1 MPVVQ
6 ISMKAGRSE
15 EQKRAIAKGITDF
28 LVTQGS
34 TRERVVIL
42 INDIP
47 PTNYSIA
54 GTTLADE
61 MAAAPPK

>member
-6 ISMKAGRSE
+6 ISFKAGRSE
-15 EQKRAIAKGITDF
+15 EQKRTIAQGITDL
-28 LVTQGS
+28 LVSHGS

-47 PTNYSIA
+47 AENYSIA
-54 GTTLADE
+54 GTTLKDE
-61 MAAAPPK
+61 MAGKKS